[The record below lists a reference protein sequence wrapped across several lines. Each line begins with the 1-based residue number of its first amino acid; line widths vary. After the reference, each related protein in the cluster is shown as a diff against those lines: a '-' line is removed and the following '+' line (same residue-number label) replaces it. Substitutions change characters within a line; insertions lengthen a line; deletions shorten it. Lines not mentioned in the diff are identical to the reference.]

1 MPKEKEDATQNTKHV
16 PVSGKLL
23 TLPSLGLGLGLEL
36 GLELTQTLW
45 SGR

>member
-23 TLPSLGLGLGLEL
+23 TLPSLGLGLGLRVGVRINPNPME
-36 GLELTQTLW
+36 W
-45 SGR
+45 